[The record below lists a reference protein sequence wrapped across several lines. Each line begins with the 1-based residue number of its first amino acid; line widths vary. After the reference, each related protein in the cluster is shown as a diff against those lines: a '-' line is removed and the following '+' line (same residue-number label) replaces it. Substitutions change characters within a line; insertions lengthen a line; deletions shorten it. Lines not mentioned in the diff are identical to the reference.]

1 MYDGSSI
8 MALWYRGRNV
18 MSEFIS
24 HHDHWQ
30 SYLIETNTT
39 KNYFHDHSVTEPFQP
54 HLQKFPYLLKLM
66 TKKGKKKHGAPGAK
80 RGAPDHFRGFKRQF
94 LESQANMYQ
103 QALDSKKTSE
113 FYDKITRDF
122 IIKYGDTE
130 PFEVESAE
138 EPPTPSDNAPMPEY
152 LDEGAAAAAAQKFS
166 KLRTVS
172 NSTLYIP

>member
-1 MYDGSSI
+1 
-8 MALWYRGRNV
+8 

-24 HHDHWQ
+24 HHDRWQ
-30 SYLIETNTT
+30 SYLIEMNTT

-54 HLQKFPYLLKLM
+54 HLHKFPYLLKLM

-80 RGAPDHFRGFKRQF
+80 RGAPDHFRGFKCQF

-166 KLRTVS
+166 KLCTVS
-172 NSTLYIP
+172 NSTSYIP